1 MAKWH
6 EDLARLGS
14 CDEGLEF
21 ARRFKTP
28 AQAWKACDDPE
39 WLEWIASSMAGFG
52 RHRAVDVDSA
62 VSDAI
67 NAAYD
72 RPYARTTGTYRR
84 LCDTLRA
91 MLPTPTAT
99 DIKQAADH
107 NDEFWRAFDRGVR
120 FETIT
125 TKTKPP
131 WVSAGKRAVE
141 YWEAKFNG

>member
-6 EDLARLGS
+6 EDLARLGA
-14 CDEGLEF
+14 CDKGLEF
-21 ARRFKTP
+21 ARKFKTP
-28 AQAWKACDDPE
+28 AQAWKACDDPD
-39 WLEWIASSMAGFG
+39 WLDWIASSMTGLG
-52 RHRAVDVDSA
+52 RYRAVDVDLA
-62 VSDAI
+62 MSDAI

-72 RPYARTTGTYRR
+72 RPYARTTGTCRR

-107 NDEFWRAFDRGVR
+107 NDEFWTA
-120 FETIT
+120 FETGSDFDEIV

-131 WVSAGKRAVE
+131 WVSSGKRAIK
-141 YWEAKFNG
+141 YWEDRLNG